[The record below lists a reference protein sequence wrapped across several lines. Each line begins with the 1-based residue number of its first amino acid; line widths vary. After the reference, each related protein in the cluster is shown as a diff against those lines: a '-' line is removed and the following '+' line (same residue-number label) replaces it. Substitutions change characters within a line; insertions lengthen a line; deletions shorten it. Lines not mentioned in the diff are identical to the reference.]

1 MARMHARKKGVSG
14 STKPHRSEVPEWVTM
29 GAKEVEELIVKLG
42 KEGHSPSKIGLIL
55 RDQYGIP
62 DVRVIL
68 NTKITKVLEKN
79 DMGLK
84 LPEDM
89 QSLINKAVSLNS
101 HCEKHN
107 HDKHN
112 MRAKLLIESKIRRL
126 AKYYIGTKKLP
137 ADWRYDAKNARL
149 LVTK

>member
-14 STKPHRSEVPEWVTM
+14 STKPNRSEVPDWVSL

-42 KEGHSPSKIGLIL
+42 KEGHSPSTIGLIL
-55 RDQYGIP
+55 RDQYGVP

-89 QSLINKAVSLNS
+89 QSLINKAVALNS
-101 HCEKHN
+101 HCSKHN
-107 HDKHN
+107 HDMHN
-112 MRAKLLIESKIRRL
+112 KRAKLLVESKIRRL
-126 AKYYIGTKKLP
+126 AKYYIRSKKLP
-137 ADWRYDAKNARL
+137 SDWRYDPHNARL
-149 LVTK
+149 LVSK